1 MPGADK
7 KDILYILSTVA
18 LFIVIGL
25 YLAFTQGQSLSNVVL
40 IPFRTNSI
48 TPTTEGQSVEEIE
61 ESNDEGD
68 DYFAVLE
75 TNIGVLELDLLEKN
89 APNSVENFVYLS
101 ESKYYDG
108 TSFHRFIPDLIL
120 QGGSRNTLTP
130 DKSDDK
136 FGNPGYTIND
146 EINWDSLEL
155 SDDQRNDL
163 EKDGFKNNTD
173 VTSVPLDKYTIAWA
187 NSEADSNG
195 SQFFIILG
203 ERGDEKVR
211 KLEGRHTVFAK
222 VVKGQELLD
231 EISKFEVDLS
241 ILEEPR
247 PTKDI
252 TINTIKI
259 EKR

>member
-1 MPGADK
+1 MAGSDK
-7 KDILYILSTVA
+7 KDILYILLTVV

-40 IPFRTNSI
+40 IPFRTNNL
-48 TPTTEGQSVEEIE
+48 TPTPEEKSE
-61 ESNDEGD
+61 QENDDAEDGD
-68 DYFAVLE
+68 VDYFALIE
-75 TNIGVLELDLLEKN
+75 TNLGVLEVDLLEDN

-108 TSFHRFIPDLIL
+108 TTFHRFVPGFIL

-155 SDDQRNDL
+155 TDDQRTEL
-163 EKDGFKNNTD
+163 EKEGYKSNQD
-173 VTSVPLDKYTIAWA
+173 VESVKIDKYTLVWA
-187 NSEADSNG
+187 SSEADSNG

-203 ERGDEKVR
+203 DREDEKVL
-211 KLEGRHTVFAK
+211 KLDGRHTVFGK
-222 VVKGQELLD
+222 VSKGQDLID
-231 EISKFEVDLS
+231 EISKMNVDLS

-247 PTKDI
+247 PAKEI
-252 TINTIKI
+252 KINSIRI